1 MKNVESKTLDSGNA
15 FVGPYIAATQ
25 ILAVVV
31 EQRIMVEFG
40 QQKFGRRKYDP
51 GPWRKSW
58 TVTQTVI
65 LDRDANRP
73 AKGTGLPMGAFNRK
87 LKVQRCTFIPITRQW

>member
-1 MKNVESKTLDSGNA
+1 MTGEMKNVESKTLDSGNA

-51 GPWRKSW
+51 GP
-58 TVTQTVI
+58 
-65 LDRDANRP
+65 
-73 AKGTGLPMGAFNRK
+73 
-87 LKVQRCTFIPITRQW
+87 